1 MVYIVTGFLGVISLT
16 ATLQHLVHK
25 MANRRLGVEYA
36 VTNFDVVGTKDLPDP
51 DSHAPSADASVNKI
65 QEYRPD
71 FRGDVTASNVKPYID
86 TVVEDVVG
94 AWEGTMEGEE
104 LDRKRVEE
112 AVNVY
117 WSRLCVSST
126 AAISASAI
134 ATAVKVL
141 TGRIAETIFR
151 AAVSPRRPCPQGRA
165 SPKKAKSISTTTVGA
180 SRRFISLI
188 PRSNLSATIT

>member
-1 MVYIVTGFLGVISLT
+1 
-16 ATLQHLVHK
+16 

-51 DSHAPSADASVNKI
+51 DSHAPSAEASVNRI

-94 AWEGTMEGEE
+94 GWEGTMEGEE

-117 WSRLCVSST
+117 WSRLCVSGNG
-126 AAISASAI
+126 AIYI
-134 ATAVKVL
+134 YGCHCEVRVKGGL
-141 TGRIAETIFR
+141 RELIGPGRR
-151 AAVSPRRPCPQGRA
+151 ND
-165 SPKKAKSISTTTVGA
+165 
-180 SRRFISLI
+180 I
-188 PRSNLSATIT
+188 PSSNLAWQALSTRTSWSEGSKISIGDNNRYVAALHFTLES